1 MQDSARK
8 RLATM
13 AGHFG
18 SAASSLDIAEVQ
30 RLLEHDNFENRQKLK
45 ELMRDPLFVP

>member
-18 SAASSLDIAEVQ
+18 SAASSLDVAELQ
-30 RLLEHDNFENRQKLK
+30 RLLDHDNFDTRQKLK
-45 ELMRDPLFVP
+45 ELMKDPLYVP

>member
-18 SAASSLDIAEVQ
+18 SAASSLDVSELQ
-30 RLLEHDNFENRQKLK
+30 HLLEHDNFETRQKLK
-45 ELMRDPLFVP
+45 ELMRDPLYIP